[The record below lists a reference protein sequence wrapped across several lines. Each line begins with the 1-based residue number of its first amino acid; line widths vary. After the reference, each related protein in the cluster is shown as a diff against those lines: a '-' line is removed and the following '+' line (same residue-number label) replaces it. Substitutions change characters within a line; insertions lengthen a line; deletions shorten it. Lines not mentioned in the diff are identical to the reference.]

1 MQLRRVAVALCAA
14 GFTAAAPTKRQ
25 SSSASGF
32 NWGSETM
39 RGVNLG
45 GWLVLE
51 PWITPSIF
59 QAFPQSDGI
68 VDEYTLTSVL
78 GASVAY
84 DTVLKPHWDSWVQYG
99 DMQKIANSGFN
110 LVRIPVGYWAYDNS
124 SSPYSNG
131 AAPYIA
137 QAVTWARQLGLKVII
152 DLHGAPGSQNG
163 FDNSGQRTNTLL
175 WQTGNNVQK
184 TLAVLDNIQ
193 TQYGASSYDDV
204 IAGIEL
210 INEPL
215 TTSLNLGEVKQ
226 YERDG
231 YNQQREVSST
241 RVVVIQDGFQPPSSY
256 NGFLSSSDNSSEWVA
271 IDHHEYQV
279 FTPALVEMAPW
290 QHRQYVCNNAYTY
303 SGADKWTF
311 VGEWSAAMTDCA
323 AALNGYGIGSR
334 YEGLYPGSQYVGSC
348 ADVNF
353 IETWSQQFK
362 EDTRGYIEAQMETF
376 ERYTQGWIFWNFKTE
391 ASPEWDAFRLI
402 DAGIFP
408 QPLSNR
414 QFSSICS

>member
-1 MQLRRVAVALCAA
+1 M
-14 GFTAAAPTKRQ
+14 
-25 SSSASGF
+25 
-32 NWGSETM
+32 
-39 RGVNLG
+39 
-45 GWLVLE
+45 
-51 PWITPSIF
+51 
-59 QAFPQSDGI
+59 
-68 VDEYTLTSVL
+68 
-78 GASVAY
+78 
-84 DTVLKPHWDSWVQYG
+84 
-99 DMQKIANSGFN
+99 
-110 LVRIPVGYWAYDNS
+110 
-124 SSPYSNG
+124 
-131 AAPYIA
+131 
-137 QAVTWARQLGLKVII
+137 
-152 DLHGAPGSQNG
+152 
-163 FDNSGQRTNTLL
+163 
-175 WQTGNNVQK
+175 QK

-231 YNQQREVSST
+231 YNQQREISST

-348 ADVNF
+348 ANVNF
-353 IETWSQQFK
+353 IETWDQQFK
-362 EDTRGYIEAQMETF
+362 DDTRGYIEAQMETF
-376 ERYTQGWIFWNFKTE
+376 ERDTQGWIFWYVHHHHHHHHHHQIVVALE
-391 ASPEWDAFRLI
+391 
-402 DAGIFP
+402 
-408 QPLSNR
+408 
-414 QFSSICS
+414 